1 MSKATIEKTL
11 AENAFFAGLDAGAV
25 DFLSKHAKE
34 RTVKGGEVLFRQGQH
49 ADKFYLVRSGRITVE
64 IPAVYGPSMEI
75 QNLGQGEVLGWS
87 WFIEPYDWDFQAR
100 TEEDTEL
107 LEFDGDGVL
116 QHCEDN
122 ASFGYEVLKRFTR
135 LMSDRLT
142 AARQRMMDTFS
153 PTGFA

>member
-1 MSKATIEKTL
+1 M
-11 AENAFFAGLDAGAV
+11 
-25 DFLSKHAKE
+25 
-34 RTVKGGEVLFRQGQH
+34 
-49 ADKFYLVRSGRITVE
+49 E

-75 QNLGQGEVLGWS
+75 QNLGEGEVLGWS

-135 LMSDRLT
+135 LMLSLEDVSCAWT
-142 AARQRMMDTFS
+142 DEIPGWMMRVEAN
-153 PTGFA
+153 G